1 VHDFATGAECDYMMN
16 LTIPRMERSVV
27 YGGGQAG
34 QASNYRQSYSVNM
47 WPDYDDESDV
57 VTRMVRRKFAFAR
70 EVAEYAELIEGAGQE
85 PLNSVYYKEDG
96 DQYRPHC
103 DGECYGGPYSQGK
116 RIATSLTYCDVA
128 DVGGYT
134 LFSRTGLKVVPQR
147 RQMLFFGYK
156 LNPRAEGERPKMDN
170 GHTEHTGCPLR
181 EGRKWIATMW
191 YREGMTEDKGWE
203 AYRGS

>member
-1 VHDFATGAECDYMMN
+1 M
-16 LTIPRMERSVV
+16 
-27 YGGGQAG
+27 
-34 QASNYRQSYSVNM
+34 
-47 WPDYDDESDV
+47 
-57 VTRMVRRKFAFAR
+57 
-70 EVAEYAELIEGAGQE
+70 
-85 PLNSVYYKEDG
+85 
-96 DQYRPHC
+96 
-103 DGECYGGPYSQGK
+103 
-116 RIATSLTYCDVA
+116 A

-181 EGRKWIATMW
+181 EGRKWIVRDDGHARSPTQLPQLPQLPQRHHAPKERSQSATPAQTPRPISMHANHGLCVLGAVVCRQATMW